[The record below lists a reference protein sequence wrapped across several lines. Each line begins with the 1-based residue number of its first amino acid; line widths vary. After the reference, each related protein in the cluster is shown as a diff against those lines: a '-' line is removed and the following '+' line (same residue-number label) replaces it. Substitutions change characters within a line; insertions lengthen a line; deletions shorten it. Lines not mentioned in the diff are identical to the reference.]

1 MYRTVVVTLWT
12 AVCLAALPA
21 VAAEQ
26 VVLRL
31 PGGRLLHAADHDTLR
46 ADSLIPTARDTFE
59 LVSRSKQQIAVKGPD
74 GRWLV
79 PDGRDG
85 QTPRLELG
93 PVEAGDRQTFELVPI
108 AAGRFALRGLSSGA
122 LLAFDP
128 AAKPL
133 ARAPAGPWAGEI
145 VEIYR
150 IRELPTILQT
160 AVPAIVQGLV
170 AGELMGKE
178 YDKTRKHDVEKYINL
193 PDPTLK
199 DLKRMKRH
207 KVLGLTEETRVQAK
221 LDGPPEVRMP
231 AMPLLVGC
239 GEGGA
244 CLMLFAVQA
253 SLPVE
258 GHVQYKVPD
267 AASAST
273 GYHTTIRISAVAEVA
288 LEHSGK
294 DVTIG
299 SPVLLNLDISLAH
312 LKLSNDLLDAVRRQ
326 IERYVNHELRHNEAA
341 MREKANQSLKK
352 ALSSHEVRIPLIGY
366 LGLM

>member
-1 MYRTVVVTLWT
+1 
-12 AVCLAALPA
+12 
-21 VAAEQ
+21 
-26 VVLRL
+26 
-31 PGGRLLHAADHDTLR
+31 
-46 ADSLIPTARDTFE
+46 
-59 LVSRSKQQIAVKGPD
+59 
-74 GRWLV
+74 
-79 PDGRDG
+79 
-85 QTPRLELG
+85 
-93 PVEAGDRQTFELVPI
+93 
-108 AAGRFALRGLSSGA
+108 
-122 LLAFDP
+122 
-128 AAKPL
+128 
-133 ARAPAGPWAGEI
+133 
-145 VEIYR
+145 
-150 IRELPTILQT
+150 
-160 AVPAIVQGLV
+160 
-170 AGELMGKE
+170 
-178 YDKTRKHDVEKYINL
+178 
-193 PDPTLK
+193 
-199 DLKRMKRH
+199 
-207 KVLGLTEETRVQAK
+207 
-221 LDGPPEVRMP
+221 
-231 AMPLLVGC
+231 
-239 GEGGA
+239 
-244 CLMLFAVQA
+244 MLFAVQA